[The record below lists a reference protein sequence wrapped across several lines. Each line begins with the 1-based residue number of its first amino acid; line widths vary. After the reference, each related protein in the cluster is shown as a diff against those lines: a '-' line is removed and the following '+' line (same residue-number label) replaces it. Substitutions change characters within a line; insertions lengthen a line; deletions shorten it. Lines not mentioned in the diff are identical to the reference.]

1 MTRYKGLRPGQL
13 YLVYFNGLQL
23 CEHVEQNCAYYSVP
37 SYSHGGI
44 FFIKLQR
51 ISLYKVLCY
60 KIIADVGH
68 WTRSQLAVLA
78 WSAISEWC
86 RQKYLILQSPS
97 LAKNTTQILSP
108 RPQAAY
114 VSGAGSAAAK
124 AGPGRQ
130 HGFKFLGV
138 KFWAP
143 DPPVGPWLG
152 S

>member
-60 KIIADVGH
+60 KIIADVDTGH
-68 WTRSQLAVLA
+68 VHS
-78 WSAISEWC
+78 
-86 RQKYLILQSPS
+86 LQFWPG
-97 LAKNTTQILSP
+97 
-108 RPQAAY
+108 RPCQ
-114 VSGAGSAAAK
+114 SGAGRST
-124 AGPGRQ
+124 
-130 HGFKFLGV
+130 
-138 KFWAP
+138 
-143 DPPVGPWLG
+143 
-152 S
+152 